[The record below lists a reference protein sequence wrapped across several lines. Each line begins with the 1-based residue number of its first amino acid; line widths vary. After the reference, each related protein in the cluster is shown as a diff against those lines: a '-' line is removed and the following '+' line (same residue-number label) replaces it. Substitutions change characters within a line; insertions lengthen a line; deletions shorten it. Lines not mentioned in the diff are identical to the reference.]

1 MFDKSVVGKRRKP
14 VKHTSQAL
22 NLQAKKMKQN
32 QSTSQQNCAT
42 LSQADTR
49 ESEQDREAFLSLL
62 KLFIR
67 CHESENWEVFAGV
80 PTQSSGPQSSNHDY
94 PLQKP

>member
-1 MFDKSVVGKRRKP
+1 MGKRRKP

-22 NLQAKKMKQN
+22 NLQAKKIKQ
-32 QSTSQQNCAT
+32 SQMAEKDN

-49 ESEQDREAFLSLL
+49 EDEQDRQAFLSLL

-67 CHESENWEVFAGV
+67 CHESENREVLAGV
-80 PTQSSGPQSSNHDY
+80 PTQSSGPPSSHQDY
-94 PLQKP
+94 PQAKPKSKRE